1 MLRTLNLPD
10 SEMHLLPVERSDL
23 VRLGRPNDG
32 GYVVPVRAIDAADRV
47 LSLGLFDDWSFEAEL
62 LSRKAGLAVHGYDHT
77 IGALT
82 FKRAYQHELLRFVAG
97 RSSLAEVR
105 RRRATCRDFN
115 SFFSGPNRHFREK
128 ITNNPEA
135 GSECDLTT
143 ALDRLGGSHV
153 LVKVDIEGSEYR
165 IIDQLAANA
174 HRICALCIEFHDTD
188 PLREIFDRSIERLIS
203 PFAIVHVHPNNY
215 GKVALDGLPDV
226 LEVSFLNRRL
236 TTPAKTRGR
245 VHLPALDQPNNPALP
260 DLAIMG
266 CSSATGEI

>member
-10 SEMHLLPVERSDL
+10 SETHLLPVERADL
-23 VRLGRPNDG
+23 IRVGRPNDG
-32 GYVVPVRAIDAADRV
+32 GYVVPAKAIDVADRV
-47 LSLGLFDDWSFEAEL
+47 LSLGLFDDWSFEADL

-77 IGALT
+77 IGALP
-82 FKRAYQHELLRFVAG
+82 FKRAYQHELLRFVVG

-105 RRRATCRDFN
+105 RRRAIYRDFN
-115 SFFSGPNRHFREK
+115 SFFSGPNHHFREK
-128 ITNNPEA
+128 ITNNPEP

-143 ALDRLGGSHV
+143 ALDRLGGEQV

-165 IIDQLAANA
+165 IVQQLAANA

-188 PLREIFDRSIERLIS
+188 PLREIFDRCIEKLLG

-226 LEVSFLNRRL
+226 LEVSFLNRHLMTETKIRS
-236 TTPAKTRGR
+236 R

-260 DLAIMG
+260 DLAITG
-266 CSSATGEI
+266 CPPVAGES